1 MRVNKRVIFRST
13 QKIQK
18 TGGLVSLLDV
28 AMDAGHSLIEP
39 TDLGI

>member
-13 QKIQK
+13 EDKK
-18 TGGLVSLLDV
+18 TGGLESLLDV
-28 AMDAGHSLIEP
+28 AMDAWHSLIEP